1 MVFVSVVLEIVNYG
15 FLSYRLIRRYLRIIM
30 MYTEKWIVK
39 EDNEEVK
46 RKILTKVVEL
56 CKMT

>member
-30 MYTEKWIVK
+30 MYTEKWIV
-39 EDNEEVK
+39 
-46 RKILTKVVEL
+46 R
-56 CKMT
+56 